1 MHDFRRTA
9 AHEMW
14 KSGSTKEECM
24 EVTGHKTAA
33 IFYDMPMFSAKMSA
47 AQYSERFKGDAMH
60 GATNKSHRQRSRGG
74 IWQTETRT
82 KHGQNGKGRSFKRP

>member
-33 IFYDMPMFSAKMSA
+33 MFLRYADVFSEDERRAVQRKVQERRRLWREEQIATTM
-47 AQYSERFKGDAMH
+47 AQT
-60 GATNKSHRQRSRGG
+60 GAFTN
-74 IWQTETRT
+74 
-82 KHGQNGKGRSFKRP
+82 